1 MRYIHGKELMFVT
14 DSWQDYELLDTGNGM
29 KLERWKDIVLLRPD
43 PQVIWDYS
51 RPLNKKNIHA
61 VYTRSSSGGGAW
73 DFYKKVPD
81 KWQISW
87 KDLTFN
93 VRPMGFKHT
102 GLFPEQAV
110 NWDWMRNLISSA
122 KREINV
128 LNLFGYTGGA
138 TVACASAGAK
148 VCHVDA
154 AKNMVAI
161 GKENLASSGL
171 ADRPVRWIVD
181 DCLKF
186 VQREIRRGNK
196 YDGIILDPPS
206 YGRGPGG
213 ELWHLEEMLYPF
225 MQDLVKIMSD
235 EPLFL
240 LLNSY
245 TTGLQPLVL
254 RNVIEKTVA
263 QKFGGKVYAEE
274 VGLRQADSNVIL
286 PCGASGRWER

>member
-1 MRYIHGKELMFVT
+1 MFV
-14 DSWQDYELLDTGNGM
+14 DSTWKDYQLIDTGDGM
-29 KLERWKDIVLLRPD
+29 KLEQWKDITLLRPD
-43 PQVIWDYS
+43 PQVIWPYTK
-51 RPLNKKNIHA
+51 PINKKNIHA
-61 VYTRSSSGGGAW
+61 IYKRSSTGGGNW
-73 DFYKKVPD
+73 DFLKPVPE
-81 KWQISW
+81 KWTVNW
-87 KDLTFN
+87 KDLTFS

-110 NWDWMRNLISSA
+110 NWDWMRNLIKNA
-122 KREINV
+122 NRPINV

-154 AKNMVAI
+154 AKNMVQI
-161 GKENLASSGL
+161 GKENLQLSGL
-171 ADRPVRWIVD
+171 SDAPVRWIVD

-196 YDGIILDPPS
+196 YEGIILDPPS

-225 MQDLVKIMSD
+225 MENLSEILSD
-235 EPLFL
+235 KPLFL

-254 RNVIEKTVA
+254 KNVIEKTICT
-263 QKFGGKVYAEE
+263 KFGGKVDAQE
-274 VGLRQADSNVIL
+274 VGLKAINGNIIL

>member
-1 MRYIHGKELMFVT
+1 MFVADT
-14 DSWQDYELLDTGNGM
+14 WKDYQLIDTGDGM
-29 KLERWKDIVLLRPD
+29 KLERWKDITLLRPD
-43 PQVIWDYS
+43 PQVIWPYHK
-51 RPLNKKNIHA
+51 PINKKNIHA
-61 VYTRSSSGGGAW
+61 IYKRSSTGGGNW
-73 DFYKKVPD
+73 DFLKPVPE
-81 KWQISW
+81 KWTVQW
-87 KDLTFN
+87 KDLTFS

-110 NWDWMRNLISSA
+110 NWDWMRNLIKNA
-122 KREINV
+122 NRPVNV

-154 AKNMVAI
+154 AKNMVQI
-161 GKENLASSGL
+161 GKENLQLSGL
-171 ADRPVRWIVD
+171 SDAPVRWIVD

-196 YDGIILDPPS
+196 YEGIILDPPS

-225 MQDLVKIMSD
+225 MESLSKILSD

-254 RNVIEKTVA
+254 RNVIEKTICT
-263 QKFGGKVYAEE
+263 KFGGKVDAQE
-274 VGLRQADSNVIL
+274 VGLKATCGNIIL